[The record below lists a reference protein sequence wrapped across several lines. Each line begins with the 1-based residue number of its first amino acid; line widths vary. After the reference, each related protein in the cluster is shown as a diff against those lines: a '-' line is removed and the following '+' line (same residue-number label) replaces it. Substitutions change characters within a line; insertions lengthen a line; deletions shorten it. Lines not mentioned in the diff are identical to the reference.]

1 MVTEIQGFRSKIVMI
16 EYSKMA
22 DIFEI
27 FGELSYFGIFLVLIG
42 INASP
47 ILMPPSWI
55 VLTSFYLLDPNL
67 NIVLLSLVGATG
79 ATIGRFFLK
88 KISGLFRKFVGEEQ
102 KSNLDIIGDYLNRK
116 KFGYLIASFLFGAT
130 PLPSNILFITYG
142 LMRAKSVGIYI
153 GFWLGRVLSYII
165 MIYFGNAVLK
175 PFIEIFEDRLTG
187 ILLIDLAGIIVIIF
201 FASINWSLL
210 ITKRKLKFVKPK
222 LWRF

>member
-1 MVTEIQGFRSKIVMI
+1 MV
-16 EYSKMA
+16 

-42 INASP
+42 VNASP

-55 VLTSFYLLDPNL
+55 ILTSFYLLDPNL
-67 NIVLLSLVGATG
+67 NIILLSIVGATG

-88 KISGLFRKFVGEEQ
+88 KISGLFRKFIGEEQ

-153 GFWLGRVLSYII
+153 GFWFGRVLSYII

-175 PFIEIFEDRLTG
+175 PFIDIFEDRLTG
-187 ILLIDLAGIIVIIF
+187 ILLVDLAGIVVIIF

>member
-1 MVTEIQGFRSKIVMI
+1 MV
-16 EYSKMA
+16 

-42 INASP
+42 VNASP

-55 VLTSFYLLDPNL
+55 ILTSFYLLDPNL
-67 NIVLLSLVGATG
+67 NIILLSIVGATG

-88 KISGLFRKFVGEEQ
+88 KISGLFRKFIGEEQ

-116 KFGYLIASFLFGAT
+116 KFGFLIASFLFGAT

-142 LMRAKSVGIYI
+142 LMRVKSVGIYI
-153 GFWLGRVLSYII
+153 GFWFGRVLSYII

-187 ILLIDLAGIIVIIF
+187 ILLVDLAGIVVIIF

>member
-1 MVTEIQGFRSKIVMI
+1 
-16 EYSKMA
+16 MA

-42 INASP
+42 VNASP

-55 VLTSFYLLDPNL
+55 ILTSFYLLDPNL
-67 NIVLLSLVGATG
+67 NIVLLSIVGATG

-153 GFWLGRVLSYII
+153 GFWFGRVLSYII

-187 ILLIDLAGIIVIIF
+187 ILFVDLAGIVVIIF

>member
-1 MVTEIQGFRSKIVMI
+1 MV
-16 EYSKMA
+16 

-42 INASP
+42 VNASP

-55 VLTSFYLLDPNL
+55 ILTSFYLLDPNL
-67 NIVLLSLVGATG
+67 NIVLLSIVGATG

-187 ILLIDLAGIIVIIF
+187 ILLVDLAGIVVIIF

>member
-1 MVTEIQGFRSKIVMI
+1 MV
-16 EYSKMA
+16 

-42 INASP
+42 VNASP

-55 VLTSFYLLDPNL
+55 VLTSFYLLDPTL
-67 NIVLLSLVGATG
+67 NIVILSMVGATG
-79 ATIGRFFLK
+79 ATIGRFVLK
-88 KISGLFRKFVGEEQ
+88 KISGLFRRFVGEEQ

-130 PLPSNILFITYG
+130 PLPSNMLFIAYG
-142 LMRAKSVGIYI
+142 LMRAKSIGIYL
-153 GFWLGRVLSYII
+153 GFWTGRVLSYIV

-175 PFIEIFEDRLTG
+175 PFIEIFEDRLVG
-187 ILLIDLAGIIVIIF
+187 ILLIDGVGIGVIVF
-201 FASINWSLL
+201 FASINWALL
-210 ITKRKLKFVKPK
+210 ITQRKLKFVKPR

>member
-1 MVTEIQGFRSKIVMI
+1 
-16 EYSKMA
+16 MA

-42 INASP
+42 VNASP

-55 VLTSFYLLDPNL
+55 VLTSFYLLDPTL
-67 NIVLLSLVGATG
+67 NIVILSMVGATG
-79 ATIGRFFLK
+79 ATIGRFVLK
-88 KISGLFRKFVGEEQ
+88 KISGLFRRFVGEEQ

-130 PLPSNILFITYG
+130 PLPSNMLFIAYG
-142 LMRAKSVGIYI
+142 LMRAKSVGIYL
-153 GFWLGRVLSYII
+153 GFWTGRVLSYIV

-175 PFIEIFEDRLTG
+175 PFIEIFEDRLVG
-187 ILLIDLAGIIVIIF
+187 ILLIDGVGIGVIVF
-201 FASINWSLL
+201 FASINWALL
-210 ITKRKLKFVKPK
+210 ITQRKLKFVKPR